1 MTALSLGLCSS
12 LAFSSLIICAIKQRQ
27 KPPILVNTMT
37 TDTSSYFMKTDM
49 AMMEKSKGVVGGGTL
64 VTQKDFSVSNT
75 GIEKSNAAT
84 IAKVEKEAPANTD
97 VPKKNDFLRDTF
109 DLLDKDKGGS
119 ISFAELKAAMS
130 ACDRKIDDKELRDML
145 HSRGFDPE
153 NLELDYDAFCNFMGG
168 ESSYKISLSDVHK
181 FFHALDLDGSGYL
194 TAAELRHVMTNMNLP
209 SNDGVMDEM
218 IAMYDLDGNGQV
230 QVDEFVE
237 LVKGL
242 GMEVYDDTDGEL
254 EKQTDSTAVTKVDA
268 IEEGAKAEEDEVP
281 SISVPIESFPKELQS
296 ALAYLDFT
304 GDGTIAEAD
313 LLRAAEL
320 LKIEKMAGVHDPEAN
335 PSLHWTKGREK
346 RGLGEVIYKAN
357 HIALIVEDVGRSAAF
372 YSDVL
377 GFQQIRRPNFDRHGA
392 WFTMGNLELHL
403 IKGTPLVHSGDDLI
417 VGHISIETFGIDKVP
432 GLLRKMNV
440 PFRQN
445 VSVPKGSD
453 AGGTGTNS
461 SNSSKK
467 IVRQYFFRDPD
478 GYYIEVC
485 NCGTFAF

>member
-1 MTALSLGLCSS
+1 
-12 LAFSSLIICAIKQRQ
+12 
-27 KPPILVNTMT
+27 
-37 TDTSSYFMKTDM
+37 
-49 AMMEKSKGVVGGGTL
+49 MMVKSKDTMGGGTIGPL
-64 VTQKDFSVSNT
+64 ADSELNLQ
-75 GIEKSNAAT
+75 
-84 IAKVEKEAPANTD
+84 
-97 VPKKNDFLRDTF
+97 KNDGADMKKAKSTKQPRGKDENPNQGYSLRNTF
-109 DLLDKDKGGS
+109 DLLDKDKGGT
-119 ISFAELKAAMS
+119 ISFEELKSAMS
-130 ACDRKIDDKELRDML
+130 ACDRKVTDEELSDML
-145 HSRGFDPE
+145 RSRGFDPV
-153 NLELDYDAFCNFMGG
+153 NLELDYDGFCNFMGG
-168 ESSYKISLSDVHK
+168 ESSSTKISLSEVHK

-194 TAAELRHVMTNMNLP
+194 TAAELRHVMTNMGLL
-209 SNDGVMDEM
+209 SDDGVMDEM
-218 IAMYDLDGNGQV
+218 IAMYDMDGNGQV
-230 QVDEFVE
+230 QIDEFVE

-242 GMEVYDDTDGEL
+242 GMEVYDDLL
-254 EKQTDSTAVTKVDA
+254 EEESDPEGSVSGTVTAYKLQEEEEKEEPTIEVPVDA
-268 IEEGAKAEEDEVP
+268 
-281 SISVPIESFPKELQS
+281 FPHDLRHVMS
-296 ALAYLDFT
+296 RFDVSGSGCVT
-304 GDGTIAEAD
+304 EAD

-320 LKIEKMAGVHDPEAN
+320 LKVEKMAGVHDPEAN
-335 PSLHWTKGREK
+335 PSLHWSKGREK

-432 GLLRKMNV
+432 GLLRKLNV

-485 NCGTFAF
+485 NCGKPLCIKRWVISILTTRVYLTFHVSLQRFRRLDSVLFG